1 MTKGIKTDKAMAVL
15 IPAFRR
21 LYTFCSD
28 EALVQY
34 WTHLPGVPT
43 TFGQEFEKKYLN
55 VTEDENFVKVCL
67 HSSTGMQTFLQFDDL
82 FA

>member
-43 TFGQEFEKKYLN
+43 TFGQEFEKKISKCHGRWKFRES
-55 VTEDENFVKVCL
+55 VF
-67 HSSTGMQTFLQFDDL
+67 TF
-82 FA
+82 